1 MLKLKT
7 HFNEIVCY
15 VFKVILLGCF
25 YFPHEIDIFAIH
37 STCLFMYCFPLNVH
51 NSWDTKSRQWKKIKQ
66 KALDRNCH
74 DCEREFRDWI
84 AQ

>member
-1 MLKLKT
+1 MGKK
-7 HFNEIVCY
+7 N
-15 VFKVILLGCF
+15 
-25 YFPHEIDIFAIH
+25 
-37 STCLFMYCFPLNVH
+37 
-51 NSWDTKSRQWKKIKQ
+51 WKEIKQ

>member
-1 MLKLKT
+1 MGK
-7 HFNEIVCY
+7 N
-15 VFKVILLGCF
+15 
-25 YFPHEIDIFAIH
+25 
-37 STCLFMYCFPLNVH
+37 
-51 NSWDTKSRQWKKIKQ
+51 WKKIKQ